1 MPNPVAFDHIGC
13 ISIDLCKQNFE
24 FFDVVFNTGS
34 ATGVMI
40 EGSAEGVL

>member
-13 ISIDLCKQNFE
+13 ISIDLCKQNF
-24 FFDVVFNTGS
+24 NTGS